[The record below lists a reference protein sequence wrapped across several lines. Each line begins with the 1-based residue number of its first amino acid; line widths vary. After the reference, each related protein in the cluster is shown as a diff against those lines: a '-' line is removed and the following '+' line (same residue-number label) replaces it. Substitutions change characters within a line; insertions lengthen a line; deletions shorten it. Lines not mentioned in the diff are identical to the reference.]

1 MSTYIPR
8 RAWQALLVIIGVS
21 AVSFFLIQMT
31 GDPAALMLPMDA
43 SAADVAQ
50 FRESMG
56 FNDPLYIQYGR
67 FLGQV
72 LQGNF
77 GDSIR
82 HNQPALEMVFERLP
96 ATAELTAVAL
106 LLSVLVAVPLGV
118 ITATRQHTL
127 ADGLGSVAGLL
138 GQSMPTFWLG
148 IMLIMVFS
156 VQLEALPPSGRGGL
170 EHLLLPAITL
180 GTYSMATT
188 MRLLRS
194 KMLEVLGQDYIR
206 TAQAKGLPERV
217 VIYRHALR
225 NAMLPVITVIGLQV
239 GAMLGGAVVTE
250 TIFAW
255 PGIGRL
261 AIQAINNRDIPLVQ
275 AVVFVAAAT
284 IVTVNLATDL
294 LYGYYDP
301 QIRFTE

>member
-43 SAADVAQ
+43 SAADVAH

-96 ATAELTAVAL
+96 ATAELTVVAL

-156 VQLEALPPSGRGGL
+156 VQFKALPPSGRGGL

-206 TAQAKGLPERV
+206 TAQAKGLPQRV